1 MKNKI
6 YRADLMLLLTAAI
19 WGSAFVAQRVG
30 MDHVGPLTFNGIRF
44 ALGALV
50 LLPVIRWR
58 NRKKTDIQESVS
70 ALMRGGLIAGV
81 VLFAGA
87 TLQQVGLVYTTA
99 GKAGFI
105 TGLYV
110 IFVPIFGFFWGI
122 RLGLGGWL
130 GAGLA
135 AGGLYLLSVTESF
148 TLAPGDFWVLL
159 GAVFWAVHV
168 LILSRLSPKL
178 DTIKLACAQFTV
190 CAVLS
195 LIGAG
200 MTETLTP
207 DGLKGAAIPI
217 LYGGILSVGTAYTLQ
232 VVAQKDAP
240 AIHAAIILSLEAVFS
255 AIFGWLILGEVIG
268 YRGITGCVLMLTG
281 MLIVQI
287 YPMTVYK
294 AQKTPTQ
301 ALPTGM
307 TITKQGKGLND
318 LEVAKTFTTSSTIF
332 NQPNR

>member
-6 YRADLMLLLTAAI
+6 YQADLMLLLTAAI

-30 MDHVGPLTFNGIRF
+30 MNHVGPLTFNGIRF

-50 LLPVIRWR
+50 LVPLMGWR
-58 NRKKTDIQESVS
+58 NGRIPKSEGTPLSLVY
-70 ALMRGGLIAGV
+70 GGLIAGV

-87 TLQQVGLVYTTA
+87 TLQQIGLVYTTA

-110 IFVPIFGFFWGI
+110 IFVPILGYFMGL
-122 RLGLGGWL
+122 RLGLAGWA

-135 AGGLYLLSVTESF
+135 AAGLYLLSVTESF
-148 TLAPGDFWVLL
+148 TLAPGDFWVLI
-159 GAVFWAVHV
+159 GAFFWAVHV
-168 LILSRLSPKL
+168 LVLSRLSPKL
-178 DTIKLACAQFTV
+178 DTIKLAGAQFTV
-190 CAVLS
+190 CAFLS

-200 MTETLTP
+200 LTETLTME
-207 DGLKGAAIPI
+207 GLKGAAIPI

-255 AIFGWLILGEVIG
+255 AIFGWLILGEVMNN
-268 YRGITGCVLMLTG
+268 RGITGCVLMLSG

-287 YPMTVYK
+287 CPITVLKVKK
-294 AQKTPTQ
+294 AKERT
-301 ALPTGM
+301 
-307 TITKQGKGLND
+307 
-318 LEVAKTFTTSSTIF
+318 LETV
-332 NQPNR
+332 

>member
-1 MKNKI
+1 MRNKI
-6 YRADLMLLLTAAI
+6 FQADLMLLLTAVI
-19 WGSAFVAQRVG
+19 WGSAFVAQRMG

-44 ALGALV
+44 ALGASV

-58 NRKKTDIQESVS
+58 NGRSQGSEGSLS
-70 ALMRGGLIAGV
+70 ALIQGGLIAGV
-81 VLFAGA
+81 ILFAGA
-87 TLQQVGLVYTTA
+87 TLQQIGLVYTTA

-110 IFVPIFGFFWGI
+110 IFVPMLGLFWGL
-122 RLGLGGWL
+122 RLGIGGWL

-135 AGGLYLLSVTESF
+135 ASGLYLLSVTESF

-159 GAVFWAVHV
+159 GAVFWAVHLLV
-168 LILSRLSPKL
+168 LSRLSPRL

-190 CAVLS
+190 CAFLS
-195 LIGAG
+195 LIGAV
-200 MTETLTP
+200 MTESLTLE
-207 DGLKGAAIPI
+207 GLKGATIPI

-255 AIFGWLILGEVIG
+255 AIFGWLILGEIIDN
-268 YRGITGCVLMLTG
+268 RGIAGCVLMLAG

-287 YPMTVYK
+287 CPV
-294 AQKTPTQ
+294 
-301 ALPTGM
+301 TGYR
-307 TITKQGKGLND
+307 IKK
-318 LEVAKTFTTSSTIF
+318 
-332 NQPNR
+332 NQERTLQYSPIVKE

>member
-1 MKNKI
+1 MRNKI
-6 YRADLMLLLTAAI
+6 YQADLMLLLTAAI

-30 MDHVGPLTFNGIRF
+30 MNHVGPLTFNGIRF

-50 LLPVIRWR
+50 LVPVMGWR
-58 NRKKTDIQESVS
+58 NGRNQGSEGSVLTLIQ
-70 ALMRGGLIAGV
+70 GGLLAGV

-87 TLQQVGLVYTTA
+87 TLQQIGLVYTTA

-110 IFVPIFGFFWGI
+110 IFVPIFGLFFGL
-122 RLGLGGWL
+122 RLGIGAWL
-130 GAGLA
+130 GTGLA
-135 AGGLYLLSVTESF
+135 AVGLYLLSVTESF

-159 GAVFWAVHV
+159 GAIFWAVHV

-190 CAVLS
+190 CAFLS
-195 LIGAG
+195 MIGAAL
-200 MTETLTP
+200 TETITLA
-207 DGLKGAAIPI
+207 GLKGATIPI

-255 AIFGWLILGEVIG
+255 AIFGWLILGEVMNN
-268 YRGITGCVLMLTG
+268 RGITGCIFMLAG

-287 YPMTVYK
+287 SPITVYK
-294 AQKTPTQ
+294 VKETHERTVE
-301 ALPTGM
+301 
-307 TITKQGKGLND
+307 TI
-318 LEVAKTFTTSSTIF
+318 
-332 NQPNR
+332 